1 MNDLHIAPTVKTPA
15 IDFYS
20 AGNLKITGNS
30 YPEDVISFYQP
41 VIEWIESFLSNN
53 YEPVYLSINLT
64 YINTSSIKSLLQI
77 ITKVSALS
85 KNEVKVNWIHEI
97 DDDDMV
103 SVGEDL
109 SRLSSLKFDFT
120 TR

>member
-20 AGNLKITGNS
+20 IGNLKITGNS
-30 YPEDVISFYQP
+30 YPEDVTSFYQP
-41 VIEWIESFLSNN
+41 VIYWLERFLNSN
-53 YEPVYLSINLT
+53 YEPVYLTINLT

-85 KNEVKVNWIHEI
+85 KNVVKVNWIYEI
-97 DDDDMV
+97 DDEDMV

-109 SRLSSLKFDFT
+109 SRLSSLTFDFKA
-120 TR
+120 R